1 MHALLSWIIYL
12 VLQRFFFLF
21 AIVSI
26 YLTYS
31 SAFFIIVLWWFRYS
45 LVFTFIR
52 QRLKS
57 RWGYSMLSRECPSRL
72 TASPRA
78 PPSALT
84 ALAGKDVSHL
94 LVSTHS
100 SVNFRRC
107 SSSRSTCRCQT
118 LLWLFWYL
126 QLEFCDETASPLKEY
141 ICFEKCIRIAF
152 VLLGH
157 MIKKIIFKCLMFLP
171 KCGLNCFL
179 YCSVAAATL
188 QIVIRSKSSRG

>member
-1 MHALLSWIIYL
+1 MPSCLELFIWFYHH
-12 VLQRFFFLF
+12 FFSVCYCFHF
-21 AIVSI
+21 
-26 YLTYS
+26 LTYS

-45 LVFTFIR
+45 LVFIFIR

-100 SVNFRRC
+100 SVNFQRC
-107 SSSRSTCRCQT
+107 SSSRSTCGCQT

-157 MIKKIIFKCLMFLP
+157 MIKKIMFKCLMFLP

-179 YCSVAAATL
+179 YCNVAAATL
-188 QIVIRSKSSRG
+188 QIVIHSKSSRG